1 MTNFIIKKF
10 INDYEN
16 TKDASVREAYG
27 KLGSIIGIIANIF
40 LCVSKISVG
49 LIFKSISITADGV
62 NNLSDAGSS
71 VITLIGFKMA
81 GKPADKDHPFGHE
94 RIEYISGMIVAFVIL
109 LLGLE
114 LVKSSFDKI
123 INPEPINFSYIMI
136 FVLIVS
142 IIVKLWLSYINGK
155 IADKISSTT
164 MKATSMDSMNDV
176 IATSVV
182 LISIII
188 AKITSYQIDGYMGM
202 LVALFIIYSGFNIL
216 KDLMNPLL
224 GELPDPEFIKSIE
237 SKIMEYE
244 GILNIHDL
252 VVHNYGPSKYFATV
266 HAEVDAKQ
274 DILLC
279 HDLIDN
285 IERDFARELD
295 INLVI
300 HLDPVVTDDQE
311 IIKLRDRI
319 NSIINSIDERLSMH
333 DFRIVK
339 GKTHTNLIFDVVVPV
354 DFKIL
359 SKELINQIEK
369 SINEENDED
378 ERYYLVVTIDK
389 NYVSTCLNKPNM
401 K

>member
-10 INDYEN
+10 IKDYEN
-16 TKDASVREAYG
+16 TKDSSVREAYG
-27 KLGSIIGIIANIF
+27 KLGSIIGIISNVF

-81 GKPADKDHPFGHE
+81 GKPADKKHPFGHE

-136 FVLIVS
+136 FVLILS
-142 IIVKLWLSYINGK
+142 IVVKLWLSYFNGK

-164 MKATSMDSMNDV
+164 MKATSMDSRNDV

-182 LISIII
+182 LVSIIVS
-188 AKITSYQIDGYMGM
+188 KITGYQIDGYMGM
-202 LVALFIIYSGFNIL
+202 IVALFIMFSGINIL

-224 GELPDPEFIKSIE
+224 GELPDPEFVESIE
-237 SKIMEYE
+237 NKIIEYE

-274 DILLC
+274 DILIC

-285 IERDFARELD
+285 IERDFARDLD

-300 HLDPVVTDDQE
+300 HLDPVVTDDKEINKLREQLIV
-311 IIKLRDRI
+311 IIK
-319 NSIINSIDERLSMH
+319 SIDERLSMH

-339 GKTHTNLIFDVVVPV
+339 GKTHTNLIFDVVIPV
-354 DFKIL
+354 DFKIPP
-359 SKELINQIEK
+359 KELINQIER
-369 SINEENDED
+369 SINEENNADEI
-378 ERYYLVVTIDK
+378 YYLVVTIDK

>member
-1 MTNFIIKKF
+1 MINFIIKKY
-10 INDYEN
+10 IKDYEN
-16 TKDASVREAYG
+16 TKDSSVREAYG
-27 KLGSIIGIIANIF
+27 KLGSIIGIISNLF

-49 LIFKSISITADGV
+49 MIFKSISITADGV
-62 NNLSDAGSS
+62 NNLSDTGSS

-94 RIEYISGMIVAFVIL
+94 RIEYISGMIVAFVIV

-123 INPEPINFSYIMI
+123 MNPESIKFSYIMI
-136 FVLIVS
+136 VVLILS
-142 IIVKLWLSYINGK
+142 IAVKLWQSYINGK
-155 IADKISSTT
+155 IADKISSAA
-164 MKATSMDSMNDV
+164 MKATSLDSRNDV
-176 IATSVV
+176 IATSVI
-182 LISIII
+182 LASIIVS
-188 AKITSYQIDGYMGM
+188 KTTGYQIDGYMGM
-202 LVALFIIYSGFNIL
+202 IVALFIIFSGVNIL

-224 GELPDPEFIKSIE
+224 GELPDPELVESIE
-237 SKIMEYE
+237 NKIMEYE

-252 VVHNYGPSKYFATV
+252 VVHNYGPNKYFATV
-266 HAEVDAKQ
+266 HAEVDARQ

-285 IERDFARELD
+285 IERDFATDLD

-300 HLDPVVTDDQE
+300 HLDPVITDDKETNKLKNQVSE
-311 IIKLRDRI
+311 IIKL
-319 NSIINSIDERLSMH
+319 IDERLSMH

-354 DFKIL
+354 DFKIQ
-359 SKELINQIEK
+359 SKELINKIEK
-369 SINEENDED
+369 SINEKDEVN
-378 ERYYLVVTIDK
+378 EIYYLVVTIDK
-389 NYVSTCLNKPNM
+389 NYVSTCINKPNM

>member
-1 MTNFIIKKF
+1 MTSFIIKKF
-10 INDYEN
+10 IKDYEN
-16 TKDASVREAYG
+16 TKDTSVREAYG

-49 LIFKSISITADGV
+49 LIFNSISITADGV

-224 GELPDPEFIKSIE
+224 GELPDPEFINSIE
-237 SKIMEYE
+237 NKIMEYE

-311 IIKLRDRI
+311 INKLRDRV

>member
-10 INDYEN
+10 IRDYEN
-16 TKDASVREAYG
+16 TKDTTVREAYG

-81 GKPADKDHPFGHE
+81 GKPADKNHPFGHE

-136 FVLIVS
+136 FVLILS

-155 IADKISSTT
+155 IADRISSTT
-164 MKATSMDSMNDV
+164 MKATSVDSRNDV
-176 IATSVV
+176 IATSVI

-188 AKITSYQIDGYMGM
+188 AKITGYQIDGYMGM
-202 LVALFIIYSGFNIL
+202 LVALFIIFSGFNIL

-224 GELPDPEFIKSIE
+224 GELPDPEFIQSIE
-237 SKIMEYE
+237 NKIMGYE

-300 HLDPVVTDDQE
+300 HLDPVVTDDQK
-311 IIKLRDRI
+311 INKLRDQT
-319 NSIINSIDERLSMH
+319 SDIIKMIDERLSMH

-339 GKTHTNLIFDVVVPV
+339 GKTRTNLVFDVVVPV
-354 DFKIL
+354 DFKIP

-378 ERYYLVVTIDK
+378 ERYYLVVTIDR